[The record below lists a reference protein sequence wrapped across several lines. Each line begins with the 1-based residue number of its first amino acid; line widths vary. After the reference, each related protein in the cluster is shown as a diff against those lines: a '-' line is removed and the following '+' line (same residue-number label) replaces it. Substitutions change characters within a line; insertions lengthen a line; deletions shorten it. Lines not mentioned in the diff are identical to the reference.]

1 MATLQSSEVMVTE
14 PGVKILAVPILPP
27 LSPSVTMNIN
37 MDESER
43 MSPDLMGPGLHQGSL
58 SPSHEEPRDLSI
70 KRKMRPVP
78 PPLDLSKRTLEL
90 DGMIPEFAAINTTS
104 PRSPLTQKSLPLR
117 KRAHSWSFQLDAQ
130 GLQLPAGAA
139 QGVIRSTA
147 EVREQS
153 MGIPS
158 SSSSSSSSLR
168 IPGLPTPHTPHTPHP
183 HSAIPVITSRFSF
196 NEGNT
201 TCSSLGTGDL
211 SGGAQGPLNLSTTAI
226 GGLPSSLL
234 SPAPSHPSTSS
245 LNSSRE
251 ELENEG
257 MMKMENES
265 MMKLENENM
274 MSEYHMS
281 YSHAPSPHIQS
292 PHHVS
297 PHLSSPH
304 LQGAPVAPQG
314 LSGHGYTD
322 RLGPGS
328 SPCPSSISPQPK
340 SEHQWPTNVW
350 SVFMSGVRV
359 SFVLGGGGQVT
370 GARMS
375 EELGQLELTHQ
386 QRYAPHGLHVM
397 RILRE
402 GAHVS
407 PSPTYC
413 QLYFRPVM
421 VQQEDIVVVTPP
433 DHPFYVHG
441 KGWCSVFPDRTAER
455 YSFPCQQL
463 QEGDVCLPPY
473 HPETTQT
480 PIPVVTPDLTDAM
493 KRFDF
498 NDEPLDGGAGAYSA
512 PPSATFAPHTHRTI
526 FLSPPASPS
535 KKGRGGMGA
544 MGGGPEGTGNR
555 PRRPMNG
562 FMLFAKHHRLKL
574 IQQYPGKDN
583 RAISVL
589 LGAMW
594 KSLPEEDRESFNAE
608 ARAQAEERKRIDPDC
623 WKRKRSHS
631 TS

>member
-1 MATLQSSEVMVTE
+1 MVYSITMSISMSEE
-14 PGVKILAVPILPP
+14 
-27 LSPSVTMNIN
+27 
-37 MDESER
+37 ER
-43 MSPDLMGPGLHQGSL
+43 MSPDLGSDMESSSHHPSH
-58 SPSHEEPRDLSI
+58 SPSPEEPRDLSI

-78 PPLDLSKRTLEL
+78 PPLDLSKRTLEPEA
-90 DGMIPEFAAINTTS
+90 MIPEFAAITTTS
-104 PRSPLTQKSLPLR
+104 PKSPHAQKNLPLR
-117 KRAHSWSFQLDAQ
+117 KRAHSWSFQLEAQ
-130 GLQLPAGAA
+130 GLQLPPGATH
-139 QGVIRSTA
+139 GVIKSTS

-153 MGIPS
+153 TVIPSS

-183 HSAIPVITSRFSF
+183 HSAIPVMTSRFPFS
-196 NEGNT
+196 EGNSNG
-201 TCSSLGTGDL
+201 SSLGAGGMSGD
-211 SGGAQGPLNLSTTAI
+211 SQGGPLNLSTTPL
-226 GGLPSSLL
+226 GCLPSSLL

-251 ELENEG
+251 ELESEG
-257 MMKMENES
+257 MMAEC
-265 MMKLENENM
+265 
-274 MSEYHMS
+274 HTS
-281 YSHAPSPHIQS
+281 YSHVPSPHVPS

-297 PHLSSPH
+297 PHVPSPH
-304 LQGAPVAPQG
+304 LQGGPVGPQG
-314 LSGHGYTD
+314 MSGLLPGD

-328 SPCPSSISPQPK
+328 SPCPSSVSPQPT
-340 SEHQWPTNVW
+340 SGHQWPTNVW

-359 SFVLGGGGQVT
+359 HFVLGTGGQVT
-370 GARMS
+370 AARLS
-375 EELGQLELTHQ
+375 EELGQLERTHQ
-386 QRYAPHGLHVM
+386 QQYAPHGLHLM
-397 RILRE
+397 RILHE
-402 GAHVS
+402 G
-407 PSPTYC
+407 PSSHIHGPPSYC
-413 QLYFRPVM
+413 HLYFRPVM
-421 VQQEDIVVVTPP
+421 VQQEDIMVIIPP

-441 KGWCSVFPDRTAER
+441 KGWCSVFPERATER
-455 YSFPCQQL
+455 YSIPCQQL

-480 PIPVVTPDLTDAM
+480 PIPVVTPDLADAM

-498 NDEPLDGGAGAYSA
+498 NDDPLEGCPGTYSA
-512 PPSATFAPHTHRTI
+512 PPSATFPPHTHRTV

-535 KKGRGGMGA
+535 KKNRERGG
-544 MGGGPEGTGNR
+544 GGGTGGLGEGGVR
-555 PRRPMNG
+555 ARRPMNG

-594 KSLPEEDRESFNAE
+594 KALPEEDRESFNAE

>member
-1 MATLQSSEVMVTE
+1 MMH
-14 PGVKILAVPILPP
+14 
-27 LSPSVTMNIN
+27 LSKTMNIN
-37 MDESER
+37 MAEEER
-43 MSPDLMGPGLHQGSL
+43 MSPDLMGSMGSDPHQSSH
-58 SPSHEEPRDLSI
+58 SPSPEEPRDLSI

-78 PPLDLSKRTLEL
+78 PPLDLSKRNLEPEA
-90 DGMIPEFAAINTTS
+90 MIPEFAAITTTS
-104 PRSPLTQKSLPLR
+104 PKSPLTQKNLPLR
-117 KRAHSWSFQLDAQ
+117 KRAHSWSFQLEAQ
-130 GLQLPAGAA
+130 GLQLPATAT

-147 EVREQS
+147 EVREPS
-153 MGIPS
+153 TGIPSS

-183 HSAIPVITSRFSF
+183 HSAIPVITSRFPFS
-196 NEGNT
+196 EGNSNG
-201 TCSSLGTGDL
+201 SSFGTGDM
-211 SGGAQGPLNLSTTAI
+211 SGGTQGPLNLSTAAI

-257 MMKMENES
+257 MIADC
-265 MMKLENENM
+265 
-274 MSEYHMS
+274 HVS
-281 YSHAPSPHIQS
+281 YSHVPSPHMPS

-297 PHLSSPH
+297 PHLPSPH
-304 LQGAPVAPQG
+304 LQGGPMGPQG
-314 LSGHGYTD
+314 LSGLGHSD

-328 SPCPSSISPQPK
+328 SPCPSSISPQPT
-340 SEHQWPTNVW
+340 SGHQWPTNVW

-359 SFVLGGGGQVT
+359 HFVLGGGGQVT
-370 GARMS
+370 GARLS
-375 EELGQLELTHQ
+375 EELGQLERTHQ
-386 QRYAPHGLHVM
+386 QRYAPHGLHLM
-397 RILRE
+397 RILHE
-402 GAHVS
+402 GSSSHMS
-407 PSPTYC
+407 GPPSYC

-421 VQQEDIVVVTPP
+421 VQQEDIMVITPP

-441 KGWCSVFPDRTAER
+441 KGWCSVFPERTSER
-455 YSFPCQQL
+455 YSLPCQQL

-480 PIPVVTPDLTDAM
+480 PIPVVTPDLADAM

-498 NDEPLDGGAGAYSA
+498 NDDPVEGGPGAYSA
-512 PPSATFAPHTHRTI
+512 PPSATFPPHTHRTV

-535 KKGRGGMGA
+535 KKSRDVRGTGGA
-544 MGGGPEGTGNR
+544 IGGAEGGGNR
-555 PRRPMNG
+555 ARRPMNG
-562 FMLFAKHHRLKL
+562 FMLFAKHHRLRL

-583 RAISVL
+583 RAISVV
-589 LGAMW
+589 LGTMW
-594 KSLPEEDRESFNAE
+594 KSLPEEDREKFNAE

>member
-1 MATLQSSEVMVTE
+1 MSITMSEE
-14 PGVKILAVPILPP
+14 
-27 LSPSVTMNIN
+27 
-37 MDESER
+37 ER
-43 MSPDLMGPGLHQGSL
+43 MSPDMGSDMESMSLHTSH
-58 SPSHEEPRDLSI
+58 SPSPEEPRDLSI

-78 PPLDLSKRTLEL
+78 PPLDLSKRTLEPEA
-90 DGMIPEFAAINTTS
+90 MIPEFAAITTTS
-104 PRSPLTQKSLPLR
+104 PKSPLTQKNLPLR
-117 KRAHSWSFQLDAQ
+117 KRAHSWSFQLEAQ
-130 GLQLPAGAA
+130 ALQLPQGATH
-139 QGVIRSTA
+139 GVIKSTS

-153 MGIPS
+153 TVIPSS

-183 HSAIPVITSRFSF
+183 HSAIPVITSRFPFS
-196 NEGNT
+196 EGNSNG
-201 TCSSLGTGDL
+201 SSLGAGGMSGDC
-211 SGGAQGPLNLSTTAI
+211 QGPLNLSTAPI

-251 ELENEG
+251 ELESEG
-257 MMKMENES
+257 GMIADC
-265 MMKLENENM
+265 
-274 MSEYHMS
+274 HAS
-281 YSHAPSPHIQS
+281 YSHVPSPHMPS

-297 PHLSSPH
+297 PHVPSPH
-304 LQGAPVAPQG
+304 LQGPMGPQG
-314 LSGHGYTD
+314 IGGGGGLGPAD

-328 SPCPSSISPQPK
+328 SPCPSSVSPQPT
-340 SEHQWPTNVW
+340 SGHQWPTNVW

-359 SFVLGGGGQVT
+359 HFVLGTGGQVT
-370 GARMS
+370 GARLS
-375 EELGQLELTHQ
+375 EELGQLERTHQ
-386 QRYAPHGLHVM
+386 QRYAPHGLHLM
-397 RILRE
+397 RILHE
-402 GAHVS
+402 GPTSHIPGS
-407 PSPTYC
+407 PSYC
-413 QLYFRPVM
+413 HLYFRPVM
-421 VQQEDIVVVTPP
+421 VQQEDIMVITPP

-441 KGWCSVFPDRTAER
+441 KGWCSVFPERATER
-455 YSFPCQQL
+455 YSLPCQQL
-463 QEGDVCLPPY
+463 QESDVCLPPY

-480 PIPVVTPDLTDAM
+480 PIPVVTPDLADAM

-498 NDEPLDGGAGAYSA
+498 NDDPVEGGPGTYSA
-512 PPSATFAPHTHRTI
+512 PPSATFPPHTQRTV

-535 KKGRGGMGA
+535 KKNRDGRGTGA
-544 MGGGPEGTGNR
+544 SGSGEGGLR
-555 PRRPMNG
+555 ARRPMNG

-594 KSLPEEDRESFNAE
+594 KALPEEDRESFNSE

>member
-1 MATLQSSEVMVTE
+1 MNLNMAEE
-14 PGVKILAVPILPP
+14 
-27 LSPSVTMNIN
+27 
-37 MDESER
+37 ER
-43 MSPDLMGPGLHQGSL
+43 MSPDLMGSMGSDLHQSSH
-58 SPSHEEPRDLSI
+58 SPSPEEPRDLSF

-78 PPLDLSKRTLEL
+78 PPLDLSKRNLEPEA
-90 DGMIPEFAAINTTS
+90 MIPEFAAITTTS
-104 PRSPLTQKSLPLR
+104 PKSPLAQKSLPLR
-117 KRAHSWSFQLDAQ
+117 KRAYSWSFQLEAQ
-130 GLQLPAGAA
+130 GLQLPPGAA

-153 MGIPS
+153 AGIPSSS

-183 HSAIPVITSRFSF
+183 HSAIPVITSRFPFS
-196 NEGNT
+196 EGNSNG
-201 TCSSLGTGDL
+201 SSVGTGDM
-211 SGGAQGPLNLSTTAI
+211 SGGAQGPLNLSTAAI

-257 MMKMENES
+257 MMADC
-265 MMKLENENM
+265 
-274 MSEYHMS
+274 HTS
-281 YSHAPSPHIQS
+281 YSHVPSPHMPS

-297 PHLSSPH
+297 PHLPAPH
-304 LQGAPVAPQG
+304 LQGAPVGPQG
-314 LSGHGYTD
+314 LGGLGHTE

-328 SPCPSSISPQPK
+328 SPYPSSISPQPT
-340 SEHQWPTNVW
+340 SGHQWPTNVW

-359 SFVLGGGGQVT
+359 HFVLGGGGQVT

-375 EELGQLELTHQ
+375 EELGQLERAHQ
-386 QRYAPHGLHVM
+386 QRYAPHGLHLM
-397 RILRE
+397 RILHE
-402 GAHVS
+402 G
-407 PSPTYC
+407 PSSHMSGPPSYC

-421 VQQEDIVVVTPP
+421 VQQEDIMVITPP

-441 KGWCSVFPDRTAER
+441 KGWCSVFPDRTTER
-455 YSFPCQQL
+455 YSLPCQQL
-463 QEGDVCLPPY
+463 QESDVCLPPY

-480 PIPVVTPDLTDAM
+480 PIPVVTPDLADAM

-498 NDEPLDGGAGAYSA
+498 NDDPVEGSAGACSA
-512 PPSATFAPHTHRTI
+512 PTSATFPPNTHRTV

-535 KKGRGGMGA
+535 KKNRDGRGSGGVIGGA
-544 MGGGPEGTGNR
+544 EGSSSR
-555 PRRPMNG
+555 ARRPMNG

-589 LGAMW
+589 LGTMW
-594 KSLPEEDRESFNAE
+594 KNLPEEDRESFNAE

>member
-1 MATLQSSEVMVTE
+1 
-14 PGVKILAVPILPP
+14 LAVPILPT
-27 LSPSVTMNIN
+27 LSLSVTMNIN

-43 MSPDLMGPGLHQGSL
+43 MSPDLMGPGPHQGSL

-78 PPLDLSKRTLEL
+78 PPLDLSKRNLEL

-147 EVREQS
+147 E
-153 MGIPS
+153 
-158 SSSSSSSSLR
+158 
-168 IPGLPTPHTPHTPHP
+168 
-183 HSAIPVITSRFSF
+183 
-196 NEGNT
+196 
-201 TCSSLGTGDL
+201 
-211 SGGAQGPLNLSTTAI
+211 
-226 GGLPSSLL
+226 
-234 SPAPSHPSTSS
+234 
-245 LNSSRE
+245 
-251 ELENEG
+251 
-257 MMKMENES
+257 
-265 MMKLENENM
+265 
-274 MSEYHMS
+274 
-281 YSHAPSPHIQS
+281 
-292 PHHVS
+292 
-297 PHLSSPH
+297 
-304 LQGAPVAPQG
+304 
-314 LSGHGYTD
+314 
-322 RLGPGS
+322 
-328 SPCPSSISPQPK
+328 
-340 SEHQWPTNVW
+340 
-350 SVFMSGVRV
+350 
-359 SFVLGGGGQVT
+359 
-370 GARMS
+370 
-375 EELGQLELTHQ
+375 
-386 QRYAPHGLHVM
+386 
-397 RILRE
+397 
-402 GAHVS
+402 
-407 PSPTYC
+407 
-413 QLYFRPVM
+413 LYFRPVM

-441 KGWCSVFPDRTAER
+441 KGWCSVFPDRTSER